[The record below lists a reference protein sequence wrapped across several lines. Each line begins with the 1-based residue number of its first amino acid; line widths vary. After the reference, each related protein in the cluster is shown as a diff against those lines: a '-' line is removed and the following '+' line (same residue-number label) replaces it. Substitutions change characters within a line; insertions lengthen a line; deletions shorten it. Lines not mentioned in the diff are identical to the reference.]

1 MSASLAALAIL
12 AARTPLVHQDSPAK
26 PVALSEKEVSRPSA
40 RPDRIVLTWS
50 ADPATSQSVTW
61 RTDTSVAASM
71 AEVAV
76 ETDGPTFNKTPGS
89 VTVVKAETE
98 KLVTDLNEAH
108 FHSVTFG
115 GLKPKT
121 KYVYRVG
128 DGANWS
134 EWIQFTTASAKAE
147 PFSFIYFGDAQND
160 VRSMWSRVI
169 RQAFSDAPKAKFT
182 LHAGDLINRANRD
195 AEWHEWHGAGG
206 WMNAM
211 MPVIATPGNHEY
223 ERVPDT
229 EQRLISRH
237 WRPQF
242 TYPTNGLKGLEE
254 SNYYIDYQ
262 GVRFISLDSNVRL
275 DEQAKWLD
283 QNLSGKKPRWVIVT
297 FHHPVFSAAKSRDN
311 AKLRELW
318 KPVFDK
324 HRVDLVL
331 QGHDHTYARG
341 FYTNVPE
348 GSKAMAKSGTAYVV
362 SVSGPKMYDLER
374 EPWMARAAEDTQL
387 YQIIHVESNKIRYE
401 ARTVKGTLYDAFDL
415 LKQGKAPN
423 LLVEKKPKTPENL
436 RPKKAPAGG

>member
-1 MSASLAALAIL
+1 MSATLAALAII
-12 AARTPLVHQDSPAK
+12 AARTPIAQQDSPAK
-26 PVALSEKEVSRPSA
+26 PAALSEKEVSRPSA
-40 RPDRIVLTWS
+40 RPDRIILTWN
-50 ADPATSQSVTW
+50 ADPATTQAVTW
-61 RTDTSVAASM
+61 RTDATVNSSI
-71 AEVAV
+71 AEIAL
-76 ETDGPTFNKTPGS
+76 ETDGPGFNKAPGS
-89 VTVVKAETE
+89 VRVVKAETQ
-98 KLVTDLNEAH
+98 KLTTDLNEAH
-108 FHSVTFG
+108 FHTAVFE

-134 EWIQFTTASAKAE
+134 EWLQFTTASSKAE

-169 RQAFSDAPKAKFT
+169 RQAFSDAPKAKFA

-223 ERVPDT
+223 EKAPDSD
-229 EQRLISRH
+229 QRLISRH

-242 TYPTNGLKGLEE
+242 AFPTNGLKGLEE
-254 SNYYIDYQ
+254 SNFYIDYQ

-275 DEQAKWLD
+275 EDQAKWLD
-283 QNLSGKKPRWVIVT
+283 QNLSGRRPKWTIVT
-297 FHHPVFSAAKSRDN
+297 FHHPVFSAAQRRDN
-311 AKLRELW
+311 PQLRALW
-318 KPVFDK
+318 KPILDK
-324 HRVDLVL
+324 HKVDMVL

-341 FYTNVPE
+341 YYTNVPE
-348 GSKAMAKSGTAYVV
+348 GSRGIAKSGTVYVV

-387 YQIIHVESNKIRYE
+387 YQIIHVTSTRIRYE
-401 ARTVKGTLYDAFDL
+401 ARTVKGTLYDAFEL
-415 LKQGKAPN
+415 VKQGKAPN
-423 LLVEKKPKTPENL
+423 LLVEKKPKAPENL
-436 RPKKAPAGG
+436 RPKKVPAGM